1 MNRGMWRVASA
12 RETQRSLV
20 ARSPGRARGPLRGR
34 RAIIKWRVAMEE
46 SPGGIH
52 HEYGRN
58 KSPPP
63 GPTLIHPDG
72 PEEFR
77 EGEAARDADAGAH
90 AQD

>member
-1 MNRGMWRVASA
+1 MG
-12 RETQRSLV
+12 
-20 ARSPGRARGPLRGR
+20 
-34 RAIIKWRVAMEE
+34 E